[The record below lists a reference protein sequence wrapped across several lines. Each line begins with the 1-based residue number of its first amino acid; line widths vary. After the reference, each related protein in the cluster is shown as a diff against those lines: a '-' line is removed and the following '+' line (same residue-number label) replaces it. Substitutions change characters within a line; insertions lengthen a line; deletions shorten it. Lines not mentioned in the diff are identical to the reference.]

1 MKILIVSNLYPPY
14 YLGGY
19 ELRCA
24 EVAEAL
30 VKSGHE
36 VKVLTS
42 RYGCNSKEPRQE
54 NVGGVQV
61 ERALG
66 QYMFGHQPPTLRP
79 YFLGFVKPRLQ
90 DARYLIQC
98 LNQFKPDVVNW
109 WSFRGL
115 AEVILPIPYKR
126 HIPDLFCVDDTW
138 VIEEWSRRHPDP
150 DHLYQWVSPWVSFW
164 SKRNKPWYW
173 HPILVWA
180 MERWKRCLL
189 REGIDVS
196 SFLFNPTHVCFVS
209 EFLRRKFEAAGLKFS
224 SSEVIFGG
232 IPVSNFLYY
241 REEHVVSSR
250 PLRLLYV
257 GQITKGRGIDTV
269 IESLDSLPKGILS
282 QVMLTVVGEDPEF
295 GSKYLQELKIKV
307 HNGQLSNN
315 VTFLGK
321 KIYHELP
328 EIYRAHDVLIAP
340 TTLEEGFGRNLV
352 EGMLSGCAVVT
363 TGSGG
368 TMDIAKPANLPLFTK
383 GDCKSLAHILE
394 WLIKDRD
401 AVRRIA
407 KCGQAVALENF
418 SLDSMMD
425 KLCKTFTKL
434 HNEAKR
440 TKSYP

>member
-1 MKILIVSNLYPPY
+1 MKILIVSNLYPPH

-42 RYGCNSKEPRQE
+42 RYGCNSKRPRQE
-54 NVGGVQV
+54 NIGGVQV

-66 QYMFGHQPPTLRP
+66 QYMFGKQPPTSRP

-90 DARYLIQC
+90 DARYFIQC

-138 VIEEWSRRHPDP
+138 VIEEWSRGHPD
-150 DHLYQWVSPWVSFW
+150 HQYQWGSPWVSLW

-173 HPILVWA
+173 RPILVWA
-180 MERWKRCLL
+180 METWKKSLL
-189 REGIDVS
+189 REGIDVT
-196 SFLFNPTHVCFVS
+196 SFLFNPTHVCFIS
-209 EFLRRKFEAAGLKFS
+209 EFLRHKFEAAGLKFS

-232 IPVSNFLYY
+232 IPVSTFLFY
-241 REEHVVSSR
+241 REEHVVSTK

-257 GQITKGRGIDTV
+257 GQITKDRGIETV
-269 IESLDSLPKGILS
+269 IESLNSLSKEILS
-282 QVMLTVVGEDPEF
+282 QVFLTVVGDDPEF
-295 GSKYLQELKIKV
+295 GSKYLQELKQKV
-307 HNGQLSNN
+307 SNGQLSSN

-321 KIYHELP
+321 KSYHDLP

-383 GDCKSLAHILE
+383 GDRKSLAHILE
-394 WLIKDRD
+394 WLIRDRD

-407 KCGQAVALENF
+407 KSGQAVALEKF
-418 SLDSMMD
+418 SFDSMMD
-425 KLCKTFTKL
+425 KLCKTFTIL
-434 HNEAKR
+434 DNEAKR
-440 TKSYP
+440 TKSSP